1 MALLG
6 GVMLHEP
13 ESFSNDRRRSRR
25 TLMARQVTA
34 RFDNDDAFAI
44 SLVNI
49 SKRGFLA
56 SVDRPMTPGMV
67 IRLADNPD
75 YTAEVVRVSDG
86 VIACR
91 FARSVDPFALLNPS
105 GAENARRPR
114 IIRRGSRK

>member
-1 MALLG
+1 MAPLG

-34 RFDNDDAFAI
+34 RFDNDDAFTI

-56 SVDRPMTPGMV
+56 SVDRALTPGMI

-86 VIACR
+86 VVACR
-91 FARSVDPFALLNPS
+91 FARAIDPFALLNPS
-105 GAENARRPR
+105 GAETP
-114 IIRRGSRK
+114 GDPE

>member
-1 MALLG
+1 
-6 GVMLHEP
+6 MLHEP
-13 ESFSNDRRRSRR
+13 DPFSTERRKSRR

-34 RFDNDDAFAI
+34 RFDNDDSFAI

-56 SVDRPMTPGMV
+56 SVDRPLTPGMV

-86 VIACR
+86 LVACR
-91 FARSVDPFALLNPS
+91 FARTIDPFALLNPT
-105 GAENARRPR
+105 GTDTPGEPE
-114 IIRRGSRK
+114 

>member
-1 MALLG
+1 
-6 GVMLHEP
+6 MLHEP
-13 ESFSNDRRRSRR
+13 DPFSTERRKSRR

-34 RFDNDDAFAI
+34 RFDNDDPFAI

-56 SVDRPMTPGMV
+56 SVDRPMKPGMV

-91 FARSVDPFALLNPS
+91 FARSIDPFALLNP
-105 GAENARRPR
+105 
-114 IIRRGSRK
+114 RGTDTPGDTE

>member
-1 MALLG
+1 
-6 GVMLHEP
+6 MLHEP
-13 ESFSNDRRRSRR
+13 DSFSSERRKSRR
-25 TLMARQVTA
+25 TLMARQIAA
-34 RFDNDDAFAI
+34 RFDNDDPFAI

-91 FARSVDPFALLNPS
+91 FARTIDPFALLNPA
-105 GAENARRPR
+105 GAETP
-114 IIRRGSRK
+114 GDSE

>member
-1 MALLG
+1 
-6 GVMLHEP
+6 MLHEP
-13 ESFSNDRRRSRR
+13 DSFSSERRKSRR
-25 TLMARQVTA
+25 ALMAQQISA
-34 RFDNDDAFAI
+34 RFDNDDPFPI

-67 IRLADNPD
+67 ICLADNPD

-91 FARSVDPFALLNPS
+91 FTRAIDPFALLNPA
-105 GAENARRPR
+105 GADTPAEPE
-114 IIRRGSRK
+114 

>member
-1 MALLG
+1 
-6 GVMLHEP
+6 MLHEP
-13 ESFSNDRRRSRR
+13 DGFSSERRKSRR
-25 TLMARQVTA
+25 ALMARQISA
-34 RFDNDDAFAI
+34 RFDNDDPFAI

-67 IRLADNPD
+67 IRLLDNPD

-91 FARSVDPFALLNPS
+91 FARTVDPFVLLSLAGVETP
-105 GAENARRPR
+105 GDGE
-114 IIRRGSRK
+114 

>member
-1 MALLG
+1 
-6 GVMLHEP
+6 MLHEP
-13 ESFSNDRRRSRR
+13 DPFSNERRNSRR
-25 TLMARQVTA
+25 ALMARQVSA
-34 RFDNDDAFAI
+34 RFDNDDPFPI

-91 FARSVDPFALLNPS
+91 FARSIDPFALLNPAS
-105 GAENARRPR
+105 EEPPAEPE
-114 IIRRGSRK
+114 

>member
-1 MALLG
+1 MR
-6 GVMLHEP
+6 HEL
-13 ESFSNDRRRSRR
+13 ESFSSERRKSRR
-25 TLMARQVTA
+25 TLMARQISA
-34 RFDNDDAFAI
+34 QFDNDDPFTI

-56 SVDRPMTPGMV
+56 SVDRAMSAGMV

-91 FARSVDPFALLNPS
+91 FARTIDPFALLGPTS
-105 GAENARRPR
+105 AKVPDDGE
-114 IIRRGSRK
+114 

>member
-1 MALLG
+1 
-6 GVMLHEP
+6 MLHEP
-13 ESFSNDRRRSRR
+13 ESFSSDRRRSRR

-34 RFDNDDAFAI
+34 RFDNDDPFPI

-91 FARSVDPFALLNPS
+91 FVRSIDPFALLNPA
-105 GAENARRPR
+105 GANAP
-114 IIRRGSRK
+114 GEPE

>member
-1 MALLG
+1 
-6 GVMLHEP
+6 MLHEP
-13 ESFSNDRRRSRR
+13 ESFSSERRKSRR
-25 TLMARQVTA
+25 TLMARQIAA
-34 RFDNDDAFAI
+34 RFDNDDPFAI

-56 SVDRPMTPGMV
+56 SVDRPMSPGMV

-91 FARSVDPFALLNPS
+91 FARAIDPFALLNPAVAEPP
-105 GAENARRPR
+105 GAPE
-114 IIRRGSRK
+114 